1 MDNSKPLNSVLGQ
14 SRREFGLA
22 LGKVLSAAQPLQ
34 SEEFLKGREQQLHG
48 IEKALYAPGR
58 HVLIHG
64 LRGVGK
70 SSLAQTAA
78 FKTARG
84 HDPII
89 VSCDPSSTFKSIIKN
104 IFDDASGRDP
114 RIVEVVRSADVRGS
128 LSHLVVGGSIT
139 RTEREIPEPL
149 SVNDAV
155 RVIQALSN
163 AMGERPVF
171 VVDEFDLI
179 QSEDVQRDFAN
190 LVKQVSDKHI
200 NVCFIFC
207 GIAESTDA
215 LMAAHA
221 SADRYFHAVNLGRLP
236 WEARIEI
243 IRSAAEALEITVD
256 QNTAWRIAAISDG
269 FPFYVHFI
277 CEKLFWAVYEAR
289 TGGKATPTL
298 FQEAMTEAASAMDMK
313 LRGPWERAT
322 QKYEEASATILFAV
336 ADGHEFKKRSSAIFS
351 DYERIMKELKRTPL
365 EREKFN
371 ARMHRLKQ
379 NSSDFILTGTRAGWY
394 EFTEKMIRGY
404 VRLKAEQA
412 GVPLNPDHPAA
423 ATLLRRN

>member
-1 MDNSKPLNSVLGQ
+1 MDKLNSLRSVLTQ
-14 SRREFGLA
+14 SSREFGLA

-89 VSCDPSSTFKSIIKN
+89 VSCDPSSTFKSIIKD

-114 RIVEVVRSADVRGS
+114 RVVEVVRKVEVQGG
-128 LSHLVVGGSIT
+128 LSFLKGGASSSQ
-139 RTEREIPEPL
+139 TEREIPEPL

-155 RVIQALSN
+155 RVIHALSDT
-163 AMGERPVF
+163 MGERPVF

-179 QSEDVQRDFAN
+179 QSEEVQRDFAN

-200 NVCFIFC
+200 EACFIFC

-236 WEARIEI
+236 WEARVEI
-243 IRSAAEALEITVD
+243 INGAAEALGISVD
-256 QNTAWRIAAISDG
+256 RNTALRIAAISDG

-277 CEKLFWAVYEAR
+277 SEKLFWAVYEAKN
-289 TGGKATPTL
+289 GGLVTPDL
-298 FQEAMTEAASAMDMK
+298 FQDAMAEAASAMDMK

-322 QKYEEASATILFAV
+322 QKYEEASAAILYAV
-336 ADGHEFKKRSSAIFS
+336 ADGHEFKKRSSDIFEG
-351 DYERIMKELKRTPL
+351 YTGIMKQLDRTPL
-365 EREKFN
+365 GRDKFN

-379 NSSDFILTGTRAGWY
+379 TSSDCILSGTRAGWY

-404 VRLKAEQA
+404 VRLKADQA
-412 GVPLNPDHPAA
+412 GVFLDPDHPAA
-423 ATLLRRN
+423 VKLMRNE